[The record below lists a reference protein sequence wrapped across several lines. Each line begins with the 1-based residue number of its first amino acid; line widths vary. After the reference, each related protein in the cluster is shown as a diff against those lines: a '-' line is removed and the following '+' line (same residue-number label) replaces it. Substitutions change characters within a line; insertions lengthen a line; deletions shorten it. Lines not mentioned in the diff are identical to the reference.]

1 MAKHG
6 MHKMPNGMMMSDAE
20 MSSRMRGGSKKTAPK
35 KGAKPK
41 FGTPEFFASLKKGK
55 KTSKKSSKRGRGK

>member
-1 MAKHG
+1 MAKRKAKPKG
-6 MHKMPNGMMMSDAE
+6 AHKMPGGAMMKDSEMKGM
-20 MSSRMRGGSKKTAPK
+20 T

-55 KTSKKSSKRGRGK
+55 PKAARKPKAGRRKGR